1 MDIDKNL
8 LCNTCYNNIF
18 YSIEETKS
26 ISVEISVDKLFM
38 I

>member
-1 MDIDKNL
+1 MDMNKNL
-8 LCNTCYNNIF
+8 LCNTCYYNIF

>member
-1 MDIDKNL
+1 MDINTNL